1 MYIIQNNIL
10 HIIKNSL
17 CVRSYYIMHK
27 PIQHVLLMCYAHVT
41 YKNDIWLSV
50 YQNDDSNI
58 PHDKVSRYVKHNTI
72 RGKICNIIVEVKVKY
87 VI

>member
-1 MYIIQNNIL
+1 MCQIL
-10 HIIKNSL
+10 LRI
-17 CVRSYYIMHK
+17 YAYIMHK

-58 PHDKVSRYVKHNTI
+58 PHDKVSRYVNQ
-72 RGKICNIIVEVKVKY
+72 
-87 VI
+87 